1 MVIINIRTGLSKTI
15 SLEDYNSNELYKIY
29 KFYKYHKDFTVL
41 TKF

>member
-1 MVIINIRTGLSKTI
+1 MIINIRTGLFKTI

>member
-29 KFYKYHKDFTVL
+29 KFYKYNKDFTVL